1 MAVVAGQVSDGLPG
15 EGVDPDG
22 AAGNATAPSAV
33 VTLAGLAWGSAGA
46 LARPRRWM
54 CQAGQRLASDIGGA
68 ESSPG

>member
-1 MAVVAGQVSDGLPG
+1 MVAGHVSDGLLG